1 VLLTTAIINPT
12 GIAVDA
18 SGNLFVIDA
27 STALCTKIVGGTGTP
42 VNHWP
47 VIQLTGGR
55 YG

>member
-27 STALCTKIVGGTGTP
+27 STGALYEIVGAQARP
-42 VNHWP
+42 
-47 VIQLTGGR
+47 
-55 YG
+55 